1 MMAEASMKLITTA
14 ILDDLAAQAGASQR
28 LRCNYNVHE
37 QPSDPIQ
44 RLFIAACLDSYF
56 RPHRHPGKKEF
67 AIVLRGLFDVIT
79 FDHLGRVN
87 QRVSVGPDAEV
98 TGLEIPADVWHT
110 WVPMEDR
117 SLFFEVKPGPYD
129 PATVVEFAGWSPAE
143 GSAEV
148 PAFYEKLLAVRVDE
162 KIS

>member
-1 MMAEASMKLITTA
+1 MVTTSMKLITA
-14 ILDDLAAQAGASQR
+14 AMLDDLAVQAGANQR

-44 RLFIAACLDSYF
+44 RLFIAACLNSYF
-56 RPHRHPGKKEF
+56 RPHRHPGKNEF

-79 FDHLGRVN
+79 FDNTGRVS
-87 QRVSVGPDAEV
+87 QRVSVGPDADV

-110 WVPMEDR
+110 WVPFDDQ
-117 SLFFEVKPGPYD
+117 SVFFEVKPGPYD
-129 PATVVEFAGWSPAE
+129 PATVVEFAKWSPAE
-143 GSAEV
+143 GTAEV

-162 KIS
+162 KFF